1 MDDLLRVLG
10 QHAADFAD
18 VSMPVSDW
26 QVVVNSVST
35 RITAATKEL
44 VPTPEQAWHAA
55 EELRDAIVD
64 LGYELGGESEL
75 GAKSELDPAANTP
88 GILRIAGWRGYLNIV
103 VSTR

>member
-1 MDDLLRVLG
+1 MDELLRVLS

-18 VSMPVSDW
+18 VATPVSDW
-26 QVVVNSVST
+26 EVVVNSVST
-35 RITAATKEL
+35 RITAATKDL
-44 VPTPEQAWHAA
+44 VETPEQAWHAA
-55 EELRDAIVD
+55 EEFRDAIVG

-75 GAKSELDPAANTP
+75 GAKSELDPTATTP